1 MKYNYYS
8 IDRYSISLLEIGIK
22 LLLANINI
30 SAKVLFRLRR
40 LIDTKAL
47 SLRYLSSLLI
57 S

>member
-30 SAKVLFRLRR
+30 SAKVLFRLYR